1 MRSLWV
7 LLLIPLLA
15 FVPHKYYVSTTDM
28 YYKPEKQQLQLV
40 VRVFTDDFSRAL
52 SHYSSEEI
60 SLDPDTQA
68 AEATEQLISNY
79 FKDHFVVHG
88 LEEIA
93 SFSFVGWEYKQD
105 QTHVYASFDN
115 IPEMDILEWSNVF
128 LFDAFPDQKNI
139 VTLTTLNYK
148 KSFLHTKERSFA
160 QFNF

>member
-1 MRSLWV
+1 MPKNNIKES
-7 LLLIPLLA
+7 
-15 FVPHKYYVSTTDM
+15 
-28 YYKPEKQQLQLV
+28 
-40 VRVFTDDFSRAL
+40 DF
-52 SHYSSEEI
+52 
-60 SLDPDTQA
+60 
-68 AEATEQLISNY
+68 
-79 FKDHFVVHG
+79 
-88 LEEIA
+88 A

>member
-1 MRSLWV
+1 MRSLWF
-7 LLLIPLLA
+7 LLLVPLLA

-52 SHYSSEEI
+52 SQYSDEEI
-60 SLDPDTQA
+60 SLDPDTKA

-79 FKDHFVVHG
+79 FKDHFVIYG

-115 IPEMDILEWSNVF
+115 IPEMDILEWSNAF

-139 VTLTTLNYK
+139 VNLSTSMGK
-148 KSFLHTKERSFA
+148 KSFLHTKDQNFA